1 MAKKEKIL
9 QLVIRPFIKFL
20 MNKGMK
26 YGQIDD
32 LIQRVIVE
40 EAEREVRS
48 VNNNISASKITLVS
62 GIHRSKVK
70 EIIESNVLE
79 SELKASMLSKVLGS
93 WSSQPEYLDNKGNP
107 KMLSTVGN
115 ESEFSKL
122 VTSVTKQ
129 ISPYTVLF
137 ELKRINSV
145 EIVED
150 KIKLILP
157 EYWTGHSPE
166 ETYLLVSRNIENLL
180 NAVEENLKSDANTAH
195 QLHLTTEY
203 DNISEEKMTEIKE
216 WFIKKGDQFHK
227 EARDFLSKFDKDINP
242 DLKGEAG
249 AKVSVTTF
257 SFSAPKSE
265 IPQIK
270 PNKRGRKKKNV

>member
-1 MAKKEKIL
+1 
-9 QLVIRPFIKFL
+9 
-20 MNKGMK
+20 
-26 YGQIDD
+26 
-32 LIQRVIVE
+32 
-40 EAEREVRS
+40 
-48 VNNNISASKITLVS
+48 
-62 GIHRSKVK
+62 
-70 EIIESNVLE
+70 
-79 SELKASMLSKVLGS
+79 
-93 WSSQPEYLDNKGNP
+93 
-107 KMLSTVGN
+107 MLSTVGN

>member
-1 MAKKEKIL
+1 LAKKEKIL